1 MRIEE
6 RIALAFTALFH
17 PLLIP
22 TLGIFILSQLNT
34 YIAFSVT
41 TEAKRFIILIV
52 FINTAIAPVL
62 SFIIMKKTGYI
73 KDFNLTTRSERTL
86 PLLVA
91 AAFFFITYYMLR
103 QLTLPSLVNFYVIS
117 ATLLLLLTMMV
128 SFFWKISIHMV
139 SLGGFTGFLVIT
151 SLLLRADISWLI
163 ILAFLASGLTG
174 SSRLILKAHS
184 PAQVYAGY
192 LMGMAAMMAL
202 YVYFS
207 N

>member
-6 RIALAFTALFH
+6 RFALAFTTLFH

-22 TLGIFILSQLNT
+22 TLGIFILFHLNT
-34 YIAFSVT
+34 YIAFSVAP
-41 TEAKRFIILIV
+41 EARRFIILIV

-62 SFIIMKKTGYI
+62 SFVIMKRTGYI
-73 KDFNLTTRSERTL
+73 KDFNLTERSERIL

-91 AAFFFITYYMLR
+91 TALFFITYYMLR
-103 QLTLPSLVNFYVIS
+103 QLPLPSLVYFYVIS

-139 SLGGFTGFLVIT
+139 SLGGFTGFLIIT
-151 SLLLRADISWLI
+151 SLLLRADINWLI
-163 ILAFLASGLTG
+163 ILALMASGLTG

-192 LMGMAAMMAL
+192 LMGLAAMMTL

>member
-6 RIALAFTALFH
+6 RFALAFTTLFH

-22 TLGIFILSQLNT
+22 TLGIFILFHLNT
-34 YIAFSVT
+34 YIAFSVAP
-41 TEAKRFIILIV
+41 EARRFIILIV

-62 SFIIMKKTGYI
+62 SFVIMKRTGYI
-73 KDFNLTTRSERTL
+73 KDFNLTERSERIL

-91 AAFFFITYYMLR
+91 TALFFITYYMLR
-103 QLTLPSLVNFYVIS
+103 QLPLPSLVYFYVIS

-139 SLGGFTGFLVIT
+139 SLGGFTGFLIIT
-151 SLLLRADISWLI
+151 SLLLRADINWLI
-163 ILAFLASGLTG
+163 ILALMASGLTG

-192 LMGMAAMMAL
+192 LMGLAAMMAL

>member
-6 RIALAFTALFH
+6 RIALAFTTLFH

-22 TLGIFILSQLNT
+22 TLGIFILFQLNT
-34 YIAFSVT
+34 YIAFSIAP
-41 TEAKRFIILIV
+41 EARRFIIAIV

-62 SFIIMKKTGYI
+62 SFLIMKKTGYI
-73 KDFNLTTRSERTL
+73 KDFSLSERSERIL

-91 AAFFFITYYMLR
+91 AALFFITYYMLR
-103 QLTLPSLVNFYVIS
+103 QLPLPSLVYFYVIS

-139 SLGGFTGFLVIT
+139 ALGAFTGFLIIT
-151 SLLLRADISWLI
+151 TLLLRTDINWLI
-163 ILAFLASGLTG
+163 ILAFMASGLTG
-174 SSRLILKAHS
+174 SSRLVLKVHT
-184 PAQVYAGY
+184 PAQVYAGF
-192 LMGMAAMMAL
+192 LMGISTMMAL
-202 YVYFS
+202 FVYFS

>member
-6 RIALAFTALFH
+6 RLALAFTTLFH

-22 TLGIFILSQLNT
+22 TLGIFILFQLNT
-34 YIAFSVT
+34 YIAFSIAS
-41 TEAKRFIILIV
+41 EARRFIIAIV
-52 FINTAIAPVL
+52 FVNTAIAPVL
-62 SFIIMKKTGYI
+62 SFFIMKKTGYI
-73 KDFNLTTRSERTL
+73 KDFNLTERSERIL

-91 AAFFFITYYMLR
+91 TALFFITYYMLR
-103 QLTLPSLVNFYVIS
+103 QLPLPSLVYFYVIS

-139 SLGGFTGFLVIT
+139 SLGGFTGFLIIT
-151 SLLLRADISWLI
+151 TLLLRTDISWLI

-174 SSRLILKAHS
+174 SSRLILKAHT
-184 PAQVYAGY
+184 PAQVYAGF
-192 LMGMAAMMAL
+192 LMGISTMMAL